1 MISLLTLVTFIL
13 LLAFV
18 PRDTPQSQSSKGNK
32 QFAILGNWHI
42 QLTLLAIIL
51 VCAAQYTYYTYIR
64 TLITDYMHFPKSW
77 LNVLLLLLGLAFI
90 AGNKTGG
97 FLADHGGIKRLPLV
111 FGIQTV
117 LLFLLAPLL
126 PLSWLAFL
134 CIVGICCVNSMYG
147 SSTQVYFLDLAA
159 AEYPESID
167 FANVGISLGSFT
179 AAQAA
184 GLTGIASTPY
194 FGGVYSLLSC
204 LLMVLVCRQLAAKK

>member
-1 MISLLTLVTFIL
+1 MPSWATGI
-13 LLAFV
+13 
-18 PRDTPQSQSSKGNK
+18 
-32 QFAILGNWHI
+32 
-42 QLTLLAIIL
+42 LAIIL
-51 VCAAQYTYYTYIR
+51 VCVAQYTYYTYIR

-90 AGNKTGG
+90 AGNNTGG

-167 FANVGISLGSFT
+167 FASSFNSIFANVGISLGSFT